1 MGATQRTEYAAPR
14 NGTRGWPAGR
24 RTDTLRPGM
33 DLVPLIRDPALVRQH
48 LLAPLAYRQGRAEYK
63 RDYIA
68 AALHAERRQAFLDEA
83 VAALG
88 DIPAM
93 RLKGIAYAGAI
104 YDDPALRPMTDIDLL
119 VPAPRF
125 AAAVQA
131 LEAIGYRDDGKRN
144 QRSPVNHAVTL
155 RRQESAIDLHRS
167 MVQVGRMAID
177 LAAVWREAIP
187 APGGTLRPRP
197 AHEYLIHVAHLAR
210 HEFSAA
216 LIAYEDAARL
226 AAAAGD
232 VRELARRWHLGRA
245 EALVRRYV
253 RSFERLEIITPYPFP
268 GTRELV
274 LGAPVPRP
282 LQLLRKLAIH
292 DRPTDLLGFAWGGL
306 RTRLGV

>member
-1 MGATQRTEYAAPR
+1 
-14 NGTRGWPAGR
+14 
-24 RTDTLRPGM
+24 M
-33 DLVPLIRDPALVRQH
+33 DLVPLIRDPALVRRH
-48 LLAPLAYRQGRAEYK
+48 LLAPLAYRQGRVEYK

-68 AALHAERRQAFLDEA
+68 AALHAERRQGFLEEA
-83 VAALG
+83 VAALRP
-88 DIPAM
+88 IPVM
-93 RLKGIAYAGAI
+93 RLKGIAYAGTL

-119 VPAPRF
+119 VPAAQF
-125 AAAVQA
+125 AAAVAA
-131 LEAIGYRDDGKRN
+131 LERLGYRDDGKRN

-177 LAAVWREAIP
+177 LPAVWREAIP
-187 APGGTLRPRP
+187 APGDTLRPCP
-197 AHEYLIHVAHLAR
+197 VHEYLIHIAHLAR

-226 AAAAGD
+226 AATAGD
-232 VRELARRWHLGRA
+232 ARHLARQWHLGRA

-253 RSFERLEIITPYPFP
+253 RSLEHLEIITPLPFP

-274 LGAPVPRP
+274 LGEPVSRP
-282 LQLLRKLAIH
+282 IQLIRKLAIH
-292 DRPTDLLGFAWGGL
+292 DSPTDLLGFAWGGL

>member
-1 MGATQRTEYAAPR
+1 MLTDIFIPGL
-14 NGTRGWPAGR
+14 GR
-24 RTDTLRPGM
+24 RPARPIRCAPM
-33 DLVPLIRDPALVRQH
+33 DLVPLIRDPGLVRRH
-48 LLAPLAYRQGRAEYK
+48 LLAPLAYRSGRIEFK

-68 AALHAERRQAFLDEA
+68 SALHAERRQAYLEEA

-88 DIPAM
+88 SIPAM
-93 RLKGIAYAGAI
+93 RLKGIAYAGTL

-119 VPAPRF
+119 VPAARF
-125 AAAVQA
+125 ADAVAAVEA
-131 LEAIGYRDDGKRN
+131 LGYRDDGKRN
-144 QRSPVNHAVTL
+144 QRSPINHAVTL

-177 LAAVWREAIP
+177 LTAVWRRAVP
-187 APGGTLRPRP
+187 APNGTLRPCP
-197 AHEYLIHVAHLAR
+197 AHEYLIHIAHLAR

-226 AAAAGD
+226 AARAGD
-232 VRELARRWHLGRA
+232 VAALARAWHLARA

-253 RSFERLEIITPYPFP
+253 RSFENLEIITPHPFP

-274 LGAPVPRP
+274 LGEPVARP
-282 LQLLRKLAIH
+282 IQLVRKLAIH
-292 DRPTDLLGFAWGGL
+292 DSPTDLLGFTWGAV

>member
-1 MGATQRTEYAAPR
+1 
-14 NGTRGWPAGR
+14 
-24 RTDTLRPGM
+24 M

-144 QRSPVNHAVTL
+144 QRSPINHAVTL

-216 LIAYEDAARL
+216 LIAFSSRS
-226 AAAAGD
+226 G
-232 VRELARRWHLGRA
+232 ARRSGEAWNDRRSGRST
-245 EALVRRYV
+245 VMRR
-253 RSFERLEIITPYPFP
+253 
-268 GTRELV
+268 
-274 LGAPVPRP
+274 
-282 LQLLRKLAIH
+282 
-292 DRPTDLLGFAWGGL
+292 
-306 RTRLGV
+306 